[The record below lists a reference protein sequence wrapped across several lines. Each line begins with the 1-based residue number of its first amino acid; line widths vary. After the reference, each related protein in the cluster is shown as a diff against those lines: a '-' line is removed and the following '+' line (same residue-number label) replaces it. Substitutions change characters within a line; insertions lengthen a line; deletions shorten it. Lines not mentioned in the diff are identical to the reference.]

1 MQIKEKMTPIRT
13 VLSNKSF
20 LRLWLEQV
28 TSQLSINMLVFSLA
42 LVVYQNTTSNAAVS
56 GLFLA
61 YGFPALF
68 FGMMAGA
75 VVDRLDRRIV
85 LIVSNLLRA
94 LMVLILFLGPR
105 HIGVVYLIVFINAV
119 ITQFTAPAEGP
130 TIPQLVPKSQLISA
144 NSLFSFT
151 FYSSTALGFITA
163 GPLLRIFG
171 PDGSLLFISALF
183 LLAAFFVSGIPPQGE
198 GVSTLRRIFRYN
210 IFYIVQ
216 RVLSDLAQGV
226 RYVVNS
232 PVLLDALLLL
242 SGTQI
247 TMMILGTLGPGFA
260 DKILQIDVRDAS
272 MLVVGPAIIGVLFGA
287 LWMGN
292 YGYKYKP
299 NRLITIGILTAGL
312 DLMIVSALVSTTN
325 VFWFHS
331 IPRPIVL
338 VVSFL
343 LFFIL
348 GAANSLLDVPA
359 NSTLQKEA
367 DGELRGRVY
376 GIVSAVVGGIGI
388 LPVVVG
394 GILADV
400 VGVGK
405 VIFALGL
412 IIGLFGI
419 HRLRFVP
426 QNRIQ

>member
-13 VLSNKSF
+13 VLSNKAF

-42 LVVYQNTTSNAAVS
+42 LVMYQNTSSNAAVS

-94 LMVLILFLGPR
+94 LMVMILFLGSR

-163 GPLLRIFG
+163 GPLLRLFG
-171 PDGSLLFISALF
+171 PDGSLLFISFLF

-198 GVSTLRRIFRYN
+198 GIGSLQRIFRYN
-210 IFYIVQ
+210 IFYIIQ
-216 RVLSDLAQGV
+216 RVLTDLAQGV

-242 SGTQI
+242 TGTQI

-292 YGYKYKP
+292 YGYKYKT
-299 NRLITIGILTAGL
+299 NTLITIGILTAGT
-312 DLMIVSALVSTTN
+312 DLMLLSALVSTTN
-325 VFWFHS
+325 VFWFQS
-331 IPRPIVL
+331 IPRSIVL
-338 VVSFL
+338 IVSFL

-376 GIVSAVVGGIGI
+376 GILSAVVGGIGI

-400 VGVGK
+400 IGVGK

-426 QNRIQ
+426 QNRVQ